1 MINILKA
8 LMEKVNIMQEQ
19 MGNISRDVDILTKN
33 GKRKVRV

>member
-33 GKRKVRV
+33 RKRKVTV